1 MHYYAT
7 CCRLLYLKYSHMT
20 PKSLLPT
27 KSLFRPLT
35 LTNVPILYY
44 FFILKNLHICTKAY
58 NTLYFS
64 KLFAMQIW
72 CGCVLIHA
80 YEQILYYA

>member
-27 KSLFRPLT
+27 KSLFRPPHSQTFQFSIIFL
-35 LTNVPILYY
+35 
-44 FFILKNLHICTKAY
+44 ILKKSAHLHKD
-58 NTLYFS
+58 
-64 KLFAMQIW
+64 
-72 CGCVLIHA
+72 V
-80 YEQILYYA
+80 